1 MNLNEYFQFVFYAKT
16 YSEEKGIEG
25 FKEAIEYCIEHDILS
40 EYLKMRRH
48 ELYNFLVAEYD
59 YDLDMKMQ
67 GEEKR
72 RIAFKEGIKKGIKEG
87 IKEGE
92 KNAKIALA
100 KMMKQSKYSI
110 LEIIK
115 LTGLT
120 QEEIENLK
128 I

>member
-1 MNLNEYFQFVFYAKT
+1 MNLNEYSQFVFYAKT

-48 ELYNFLVAEYD
+48 EVYNFLVAEYD

-72 RIAFKEGIKKGIKEG
+72 RIAFKEGIKKG